1 MPVKLALV
9 LDRDEAVRSLLSEML
24 CDEGWLTVCM
34 APPPPQHKDLVGLR
48 PDLVILELWQD
59 TAKARALLARLVS
72 DNGAALP
79 LVLIS
84 TDARLI
90 ERLHHDAT
98 WQAYPALLKPFQ
110 IDELLRLI
118 EHAAIGQGEQMRCLG
133 EARSLVVPVYR
144 RSARHSF
151 N

>member
-9 LDRDEAVRSLLSEML
+9 IDRDEAVRALFSEML

-34 APPPPQHKDLVGLR
+34 SPPPQHEDLVGLR
-48 PDLVILELWQD
+48 PDLIILELWQD

-79 LVLIS
+79 LVLTS

-90 ERLHHDAT
+90 ERLRYDAT

-110 IDELLRLI
+110 IDELLCLI
-118 EHAAIGQGEQMRCLG
+118 EHAAVGQGEQMRCLG

-144 RSARHSF
+144 RSVRHSF